1 VDAPVYRDAC
11 PDPVYGVQ
19 GEEAPPEDPLCTDF
33 ALWDTRLRAR
43 GLPAGT
49 YSLRLRG
56 SRLTTDESPQGALY
70 VDESPFA
77 VVLIERRAPG
87 GPSGD
92 AAEAAAATA
101 ALCAIDDEP
110 VDYTSPAGPPLRRFR
125 PDEEEAPAC
134 AGCADR
140 NPWDRSPD
148 TGVAALLLPALA
160 GGWGLRRRRRT

>member
-1 VDAPVYRDAC
+1 
-11 PDPVYGVQ
+11 VQ

-101 ALCAIDDEP
+101 ALCAVDDEP

-125 PDEEEAPAC
+125 PDAAEVPAC